1 MSSGPEK
8 KILILFDVLF
18 TFLGNS
24 YLFTFLIPAY
34 TAKESYLQVLE
45 PSKSKSLIVSSIL
58 VPGVVSIFHSQVT

>member
-8 KILILFDVLF
+8 ILIPFDVWF
-18 TFLGNS
+18 AFHGNS